1 VRAVNQYRRRDVLT
15 YLGLRYYLPNTAA
28 RTDYWARQVATD
40 LVLTRTDLP
49 YFRALHFKDSAPA
62 GQVEHRPIFLP
73 SANEALAEAA
83 LLDECAN
90 HPQAF
95 ANPRCVFSYELS
107 RGEERRGIFQPYLGG
122 LGTSE
127 LMRFAAV
134 GADAALM
141 KSGQPLMRETAS
153 LHGLSKQPRHPD
165 MLETVFDEDET
176 LAMDAIEQ
184 LQQSMSA

>member
-1 VRAVNQYRRRDVLT
+1 MKRLRPSILSARAVNQYRRRDVLT
-15 YLGLRYYLPNTAA
+15 YLGLRYYLHNTAA

-49 YFRALHFKDSAPA
+49 YFRALHFKDSAPG

-95 ANPRCVFSYELS
+95 ANPTCVFSYELS
-107 RGEERRGIFQPYLGG
+107 RGEERKGIFQPYFGG
-122 LGTSE
+122 LQKRHQAIAE
-127 LMRFAAV
+127 AC
-134 GADAALM
+134 DAYPN
-141 KSGQPLMRETAS
+141 G
-153 LHGLSKQPRHPD
+153 
-165 MLETVFDEDET
+165 VV
-176 LAMDAIEQ
+176 
-184 LQQSMSA
+184 